1 MQKERTIGEL
11 DVDRFICLGGAN
23 FRLTSIFAIISQ
35 SGRKCIVVGAS
46 YGIGRSTADILAAR
60 GAHVVYAS
68 RSHDKLSD
76 AIKGKENCHA
86 VVMDAS
92 DRESI
97 ANGMVEAISKLQ
109 GELDLVVYCPG
120 ERANVHFYLA
130 VFHIIFD
137 TNPTCINDILQR
149 ILWAKF
155 VRIV

>member
-11 DVDRFICLGGAN
+11 DVDSFICLGGAN
-23 FRLTSIFAIISQ
+23 FRLTSIFAIYRFKQ

-68 RSHDKLSD
+68 RSHDKLLD
-76 AIKGKENCHA
+76 AIKGKENCYA

-97 ANGMVEAISKLQ
+97 ENGMMEAISKLQ

-120 ERANVHFYLA
+120 KTKKLRFLFGCVSHS
-130 VFHIIFD
+130 
-137 TNPTCINDILQR
+137 
-149 ILWAKF
+149 
-155 VRIV
+155 

>member
-1 MQKERTIGEL
+1 MQKERTIGEF
-11 DVDRFICLGGAN
+11 DRFISMSRRSQFQTHIYLCHHL
-23 FRLTSIFAIISQ
+23 Q

-68 RSHDKLSD
+68 RSHDKLLEV
-76 AIKGKENCHA
+76 IKGKENCHA

-97 ANGMVEAISKLQ
+97 ENGMVEAISKLQ

-120 ERANVHFYLA
+120 K
-130 VFHIIFD
+130 
-137 TNPTCINDILQR
+137 
-149 ILWAKF
+149 AKARF
-155 VRIV
+155 LFGCVSHNI